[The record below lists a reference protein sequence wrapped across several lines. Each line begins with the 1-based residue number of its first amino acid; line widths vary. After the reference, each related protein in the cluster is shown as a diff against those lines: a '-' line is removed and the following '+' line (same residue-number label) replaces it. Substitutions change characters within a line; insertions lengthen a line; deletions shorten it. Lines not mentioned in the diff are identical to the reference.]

1 MKVETFIYR
10 GVKSD
15 GTINGEEGAV
25 HTAAGVSLSKPGG
38 GCGAD
43 ECNCSPGHWISVT
56 FPREKNGTVRGFC
69 MRFESRRELLGYLG
83 LAGLR

>member
-25 HTAAGVSLSKPGG
+25 HTTAGV